1 MLFSKTLSIAAIALA
16 TIASTFVEASPIPVE
31 PVDAVSAYIPVS
43 DRIYTAEQIEEHE
56 QLMKRAFNGA
66 NDWNCKP
73 KAGQRP
79 VILVHGLIGNG
90 WDNWLYMS
98 PRLAAKG
105 FCVFSLTYGRYQNIP
120 LLAGLDKM
128 ENSAAQLSAF
138 VDKVLSA
145 TNATKVDL
153 VGHSQGSL
161 MPRYYLKFLGG
172 QAKVA
177 KFAAF
182 GTIAYGTKLLGL
194 YPLLSSLGL
203 YDPIKKLIDPV
214 CLSCFQFLEGSDFL
228 TKLNAGGDTV
238 PGVEYK
244 FIVSK
249 FDEVVTP
256 YTNGKLRDN
265 NPLVHNVV
273 LQDLCSLDLSDHVLQ
288 MLDPI
293 VFNSINAFLNP
304 KASQTVNC
312 LSALTK

>member
-1 MLFSKTLSIAAIALA
+1 MLFSKTFSIAAIALA
-16 TIASTFVEASPIPVE
+16 TIASTFVEASPIPTE
-31 PVDAVSAYIPVS
+31 PINAVSDYIPLSERV
-43 DRIYTAEQIEEHE
+43 YTAAQIDEHE

-105 FCVFSLTYGRYQNIP
+105 YCVFSLTYGRYKNIP
-120 LLAGLDKM
+120 LLAGLDKI
-128 ENSAAQLSAF
+128 ENGAAQLSEF
-138 VDKVLSA
+138 VDKVLLA

-153 VGHSQGSL
+153 VGHSQGTL

-172 QAKVA
+172 QNKVA
-177 KFAAF
+177 KFAGF
-182 GTIAYGTKLLGL
+182 GSIAYGTTLLGL
-194 YPLLSSLGL
+194 YPFLNALGL
-203 YDPIKKLIDPV
+203 YDPIKKIVDPL
-214 CLSCFQFLEGSDFL
+214 CLSCFQFLQGSDFL
-228 TKLNAGGDTV
+228 NNLNEGGDTV

-265 NPLVHNVV
+265 NPLIQNVV
-273 LQDLCSLDLSDHVLQ
+273 LQDLCGVDLSDHVLQ
-288 MLDPI
+288 MVDPI
-293 VFNSINAFLNP
+293 VFHSINAFLNP
-304 KASQTVNC
+304 KAPQKVNC

>member
-16 TIASTFVEASPIPVE
+16 TIASTFVEASPIPAE

-182 GTIAYGTKLLGL
+182 GAIAYGTKLNGL
-194 YPLLSSLGL
+194 YPFLSSLGL
-203 YDPIKKLIDPV
+203 YDPIKKLIDPI
-214 CLSCFQFLEGSDFL
+214 CLSCFQLLEGSDFL

-249 FDEVVTP
+249 FDEIVTP

-273 LQDLCSLDLSDHVLQ
+273 LQDLCSLDLSGHVLQ

-304 KASQTVNC
+304 KASQTITC
-312 LSALTK
+312 LSVLTK

>member
-1 MLFSKTLSIAAIALA
+1 MLFSKSLSVAAIALA
-16 TIASTFVEASPIPVE
+16 AIASTFIEASPIPAE
-31 PVDAVSAYIPVS
+31 PAAVSTYIPVS
-43 DRIYTAEQIEEHE
+43 ERIYTAEEIHAAEE
-56 QLMKRAFNGA
+56 MRKRAFNGS

-73 KAGQRP
+73 KPGQRP
-79 VILVHGLIGNG
+79 VILVHGLIGNS

-105 FCVFSLTYGRYQNIP
+105 YCVFALTYGQYQNIP

-128 ENSAAQLSAF
+128 ENGAAQLSVF
-138 VDKVLSA
+138 VDKVLAA
-145 TNATKVDL
+145 TNSTKVDL

-172 QAKVA
+172 STKVA
-177 KFAAF
+177 KYAAF
-182 GTIAYGTKLLGL
+182 GTIAYGTTLLGL
-194 YPLLSSLGL
+194 YPFLTSLGL
-203 YDPIKKLIDPV
+203 YDPIKKLIDPL

-228 TKLNAGGDTV
+228 NNLNAGGDTV

-265 NPLVHNVV
+265 NPLAKNVV
-273 LQDLCSLDLSDHVLQ
+273 LQDLCSVDLSDHVLQ
-288 MLDPI
+288 MADPI
-293 VFNSINAFLNP
+293 VFHAINAFLNP
-304 KASQTVNC
+304 QAPQTVNC
-312 LSALTK
+312 LSALD